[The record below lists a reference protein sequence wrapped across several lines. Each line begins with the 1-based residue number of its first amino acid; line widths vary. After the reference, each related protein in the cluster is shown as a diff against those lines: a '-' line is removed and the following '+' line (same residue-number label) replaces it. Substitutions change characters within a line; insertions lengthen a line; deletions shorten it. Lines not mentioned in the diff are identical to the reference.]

1 MYYILISHGE
11 YAKETM
17 KSAEMITGK
26 VNNYFPISFKESMT
40 LKTLKEEVN
49 HILEKND
56 PEKCKAI
63 ITDIYGGTPF
73 NVANEVVQDYPT
85 IQIVTGLS
93 ISLLIFLNTGLT
105 IEESFEDVKENL
117 TSTKLYNQST
127 ENKQN
132 NLIEV
137 TPTKNGIVNYRI
149 DERLIHGQVATFWT
163 RSLNISRI
171 MVISDDIVQD
181 DLEKEALKIAVPK
194 GIKLSILTE
203 DNAVKRLNKGIYQD
217 ERVMVI
223 VNKPAITLSLLDKGL
238 KIEEITVGNMGQKE
252 GRKKITNNIYANR
265 DELDTFKKI
274 IDKEEV
280 KIYSQMVPNDERK
293 PFKKLIKE
301 IE

>member
-26 VNNYFPISFKESMT
+26 VNNYLPISFKENMT
-40 LKTLKEEVN
+40 LKTLKKEVN

-73 NVANEVVQDYPT
+73 NVANEVVQEYPT

-93 ISLLIFLNTGLT
+93 ISLLIFLNTGMT
-105 IEESFEDVKENL
+105 VEESFEDVKENL

-127 ENKQN
+127 DNKQD
-132 NLIEV
+132 NLTKV
-137 TPTKNGIVNYRI
+137 TPTRNGIVNYRI

-265 DELDTFKKI
+265 DELDIFKKI

-280 KIYSQMVPNDERK
+280 ETYSQMVPNDERK
-293 PFKKLIKE
+293 QFKKLVKE